1 MPAKRRRS
9 VVAGAL
15 AALVL
20 AACGGGDDDA
30 KSNAERFEG
39 DERQVAEVVDRLA
52 TAAREGDTKTICE
65 DLVTVELQT
74 SIREASGTSCAQEF
88 EENIVSEET
97 TFEVESIEVKSDD
110 ATAVVVDQEDRK
122 SRLFM
127 RRDQGDWRI
136 TRIG

>member
-1 MPAKRRRS
+1 MRIFDRLPLVLMS
-9 VVAGAL
+9 VAL
-15 AALVL
+15 ALGG
-20 AACGGGDDDA
+20 CGGDDETDPRN
-30 KSNAERFEG
+30 NAERFEG
-39 DERQVAEVVDRLA
+39 DERQVAEVVDRLGE
-52 TAAREGDTKTICE
+52 AARGGDTKTICE

-88 EENIVSEET
+88 EENIVSDET

-110 ATAVVVDQEDRK
+110 ATAVVVDQQDRK

-127 RRDQGDWRI
+127 HREQGDWRI

>member
-1 MPAKRRRS
+1 MRMLNRIPLLVVSATLA
-9 VVAGAL
+9 VAG
-15 AALVL
+15 
-20 AACGGGDDDA
+20 CGGGDDADPRN
-30 KSNAERFEG
+30 NAERFEG
-39 DERQVAEVVDRLA
+39 DERQVAEVVDQLGA
-52 TAAREGDTKTICE
+52 AARDGDTTTICE

-88 EENIVSEET
+88 EENIVNEET

-110 ATAVVVDQEDRK
+110 ATAVVVDQQDRK